1 VKVVTA
7 AREVAWTD
15 ERLVRECRKGNQIA
29 WSALI
34 EKYKNLIFSIPIKF
48 GLPREDAAD
57 IFQAVCVDLLSSLP
71 KLREPRALA
80 KWLMQTSL
88 HKCLR
93 SKKDRLNLVDD
104 LEVLDRR
111 REDERNPSARAS
123 GDELPEE
130 MLYQVQREQ
139 SVREALAALPPRCG
153 RMVSMLFFDDPPRP
167 YQEVAKELGVASGS
181 IGFIRGRCLKK
192 MRQLLEEKGFQ

>member
-1 VKVVTA
+1 VKAAPA
-7 AREVAWTD
+7 ARELAWSD
-15 ERLVRECRKGNQIA
+15 ERLVRECRKGNQAA

-71 KLREPRALA
+71 KLREPKAIA
-80 KWLMQTSL
+80 KWLMQTSF

-93 SKKDRLNLVDD
+93 WKKDRLNLVDD
-104 LEVLDRR
+104 FEVLDS
-111 REDERNPSARAS
+111 ERHASAE
-123 GDELPEE
+123 ELPEE

-153 RMVSMLFFDDPPRP
+153 RMVGMLFFDDPPRP
-167 YQEVAKELGVASGS
+167 YEEVAKELGIASGS

>member
-1 VKVVTA
+1 VKA
-7 AREVAWTD
+7 APATREVAWSD

-71 KLREPRALA
+71 KLREPKALA
-80 KWLMQTSL
+80 KWLMQTSF

-93 SKKDRLNLVDD
+93 WKKDRLNLVDD
-104 LEVLDRR
+104 PEVLDG
-111 REDERNPSARAS
+111 AS
-123 GDELPEE
+123 STGSDDLPEA
-130 MLYQVQREQ
+130 MLHQVQREQ
-139 SVREALAALPPRCG
+139 SVRRALAALPPRCG

-167 YQEVAKELGVASGS
+167 YEEVAKELGLASGS

>member
-1 VKVVTA
+1 VNAAPA
-7 AREVAWTD
+7 AREVAWSD
-15 ERLVRECRKGNQIA
+15 ERLVRECRKGNQVA

-71 KLREPRALA
+71 KLREPKAIA
-80 KWLMQTSL
+80 KWLMQTSF
-88 HKCLR
+88 
-93 SKKDRLNLVDD
+93 
-104 LEVLDRR
+104 
-111 REDERNPSARAS
+111 
-123 GDELPEE
+123 
-130 MLYQVQREQ
+130 
-139 SVREALAALPPRCG
+139 G

-167 YQEVAKELGVASGS
+167 YQEVAKELGIASGS

>member
-1 VKVVTA
+1 MKVVTP

-80 KWLMQTSL
+80 KWLMQTSF
-88 HKCLR
+88 HKCLS

-104 LEVLDRR
+104 LEVLDRG

>member
-1 VKVVTA
+1 VNAAPA
-7 AREVAWTD
+7 AREVAWSD
-15 ERLVRECRKGNQIA
+15 ERLVRECRKGNQVA

-71 KLREPRALA
+71 KLREPKAIA
-80 KWLMQTSL
+80 KWLMQTSF

-93 SKKDRLNLVDD
+93 WKKDRLNPVDD
-104 LEVLDRR
+104 LEALEGGRTANT
-111 REDERNPSARAS
+111 E
-123 GDELPEE
+123 ELPEE

-139 SVREALAALPPRCG
+139 SVREAMAALPPRCG

-167 YQEVAKELGVASGS
+167 YQEVAKELGIASGS
-181 IGFIRGRCLKK
+181 IGFIRGRCLRK

>member
-7 AREVAWTD
+7 AREVAWSD

-80 KWLMQTSL
+80 KWLIQTSF

-104 LEVLDRR
+104 LEVLD
-111 REDERNPSARAS
+111 DERNVSVN
-123 GDELPEE
+123 ELPEE

>member
-1 VKVVTA
+1 VKAAPA
-7 AREVAWTD
+7 ARELAWSD
-15 ERLVRECRKGNQIA
+15 ERLVRECRKGNQAA

-34 EKYKNLIFSIPIKF
+34 ERYKNLIFSIPIKF

-71 KLREPRALA
+71 KLREPKAIA
-80 KWLMQTSL
+80 KWLMQTSF

-93 SKKDRLNLVDD
+93 WKKDRLNLVDD
-104 LEVLDRR
+104 FEVLDS
-111 REDERNPSARAS
+111 ERHASAE
-123 GDELPEE
+123 ELPEE

-153 RMVSMLFFDDPPRP
+153 RMVGMLFFDDPPRP
-167 YQEVAKELGVASGS
+167 YEEVAKELGIASGS

>member
-1 VKVVTA
+1 MKA
-7 AREVAWTD
+7 APASSEQAWSD
-15 ERLVRECRKGNQIA
+15 ERLVRECRKGNQAA

-34 EKYKNLIFSIPIKF
+34 DKYKNLIFSIPIKF

-71 KLREPRALA
+71 KLREPKAIA
-80 KWLMQTSL
+80 KWLMQTSF

-93 SKKDRLNLVDD
+93 WKKDRLNLVDD
-104 LEVLDRR
+104 PEVLDN
-111 REDERNPSARAS
+111 ERNASAK
-123 GDELPEE
+123 DLPEE
-130 MLYQVQREQ
+130 MLHQVQREQ

-167 YQEVAKELGVASGS
+167 YEHVAKELGLASGS

>member
-1 VKVVTA
+1 VKAVPA
-7 AREVAWTD
+7 AREQAWSD
-15 ERLVRECRKGNQIA
+15 EQLVRECRKGNQAA

-57 IFQAVCVDLLSSLP
+57 IFQSVCVDLLSSLP

-80 KWLMQTSL
+80 KWLMQTSF

-93 SKKDRLNLVDD
+93 WKKDRLNLVDD
-104 LEVLDRR
+104 PEVLDN
-111 REDERNPSARAS
+111 ERNASAGAS
-123 GDELPEE
+123 GKELPEE

-167 YQEVAKELGVASGS
+167 YQEVAKELGIASGS